1 MNIISVFLF
10 SISICTSR
18 ASKIF
23 IVSPKL
29 KNKGAEITKDPFRKK
44 SKLVNFFFLIIPKTL
59 SSFPKWYEAIIKNI
73 INVIKGKI
81 IHKTTT
87 NKDKKIYTK

>member
-1 MNIISVFLF
+1 MNTISVFLF

-23 IVSPKL
+23 IVSSKL
-29 KNKGAEITKDPFRKK
+29 KSKGAEIIKDPFRKK
-44 SKLVNFFFLIIPKTL
+44 YKLIKLLFLILPKTL
-59 SSFPKWYEAIIKNI
+59 SSLPKWYEAIIKNI

-81 IHKTTT
+81 IHKPTT
-87 NKDKKIYTK
+87 NKEKKMYTK